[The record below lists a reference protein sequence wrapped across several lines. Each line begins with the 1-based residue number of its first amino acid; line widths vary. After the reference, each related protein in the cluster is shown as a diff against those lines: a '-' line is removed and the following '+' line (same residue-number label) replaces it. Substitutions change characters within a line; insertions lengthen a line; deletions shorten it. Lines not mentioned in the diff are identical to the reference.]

1 MECFFPAQERVR
13 VRIPAFNAP
22 SASRV
27 GVPDGA
33 PEVKGNWETG
43 QGSLGKSVLKLGG
56 SAEEGPAPA
65 AGLVPGPDTVWPSQ
79 NGCGAA
85 RWAHFL
91 LALHRSDRCPRLCT
105 GLHLPGELVRKAVD
119 YEGKL
124 SGAEEEWVRSL
135 CAESQV
141 IVAGVRE

>member
-1 MECFFPAQERVR
+1 MECFFPTQERVR

-33 PEVKGNWETG
+33 PEAKGNWETG

-65 AGLVPGPDTVWPSQ
+65 AGLVPGPDSVAESERSR
-79 NGCGAA
+79 CGAVG
-85 RWAHFL
+85 
-91 LALHRSDRCPRLCT
+91 T
-105 GLHLPGELVRKAVD
+105 LP
-119 YEGKL
+119 
-124 SGAEEEWVRSL
+124 
-135 CAESQV
+135 
-141 IVAGVRE
+141 AGPAQK